1 MQHIG
6 RKSFFVAIL
15 LAIFVSAIIPL
26 EKIRLGKDL
35 RGGSTLIYQLEIE
48 PGEDASS
55 VVTNTI
61 EVLMERVDPNGLYEI
76 SIVPQGRDRL
86 EITMPL
92 PSPEMQAL
100 RDAYTEA
107 LEQFADVSLTR
118 ATVVDALQLDG
129 EARANRL
136 TELSGGNARRL
147 ELLQNAAAAQDR
159 VDAAIA
165 ETDRVEQEI
174 GENSDEHIKA
184 INAELAV
191 KDELNRAILAVL
203 NASPDADEIRIA
215 LEKSD
220 VSRVLYDSEQ
230 GKRVE
235 GKSPRERAIEG
246 LIQKYPEVEDQI
258 RDIVAKHDAY
268 LDKRT
273 TLDDPSDLK
282 RLLADSGELS
292 FRITV
297 DAGGGTRAMKPF
309 GEIQELRQRLQE
321 EGPVRARAADARWFK
336 LNKVDNWFNT
346 RDEERALYDN
356 PAAYFRDRGGE
367 GYVVEEFEGE
377 FWMLLWD
384 TPGTRLV
391 QGQDAG
397 DWGVASAF
405 QSVDDIG
412 RPAISF
418 LMDTP
423 GAALLGR
430 LTGDHVQDNMAVL
443 LDDEIYTAPN
453 LNSRISRSGQIMGEF
468 SPEEIDYIIKVLSAG
483 SLQGKLTGPI
493 SENTIGPELGA
504 DNLMKGLYAGIYA
517 LIAVSVFMVFYYF
530 RCGMIAV
537 LALACNAIIIL
548 GALSLNSAALTLP
561 GIAGIVLTFGMAVD
575 ANVLIYERIREE
587 LRGGA
592 DAKAAVRQGFKKAT
606 SSIVDGN
613 VTNLIVCIVLALPGV
628 STQEVKGFAITLG
641 IGVVATMFSALVIAR
656 LLFAWLIQYGHWRK
670 IRMLPTA
677 VPALERALEPK
688 INWLSLRWIFVFI
701 SAGYVSLGLFMV
713 FSQGAK
719 MLDTEFT
726 GGTKITLTFKADE
739 NGNPMTLGVEE
750 ARTRVRENI
759 PAAAEANDDPDDDV
773 LIGLRTAEVIPL
785 DPESGGTVSDQFQIR
800 TSVEEADLIK
810 AAMSEEFRDLLDE
823 KPAIAFAGS
832 IDNAQPEIYPLVNPT
847 LSENFRDPILQ
858 RRFGVADDRDLTPY
872 IDGTLI
878 LLRNLDPAP
887 TLDDLRIKIESW
899 RQSAYAPT
907 LSRARDLIILEG
919 TTQRVESAAIVV
931 ADTEFEYSVDPTS
944 WRSDFAEQE
953 WRIAIEALERVTT
966 LAQVDQFSSAIAQT
980 FKSRALAAVVL
991 SFFFITIYIWVRF
1004 GNVRYSLAAMFCLLH
1019 DVLTVIGLIALAEIA
1034 YEWEP
1039 IAEAVKAAGIQPF
1052 KIDLNMVAA
1061 ILTIIG
1067 YSLNDTIIVMDRIR
1081 ENRGKLP
1088 YATADVINNSINQTI
1103 SRTVITSGTTLAAA
1117 LILYIFGGDGVR
1129 AFSFAL
1135 LMGVLV
1141 GTYSSIA
1148 VAAPLVWKR
1157 AKAPDPFP
1165 RSPEETDLQ

>member
-6 RKSFFVAIL
+6 RKSFFVVIL
-15 LAIFVSAIIPL
+15 LAVFVSAIIPL
-26 EKIRLGKDL
+26 KKIRLGKDL

-48 PGEDASS
+48 PGEDASR

-61 EVLMERVDPNGLYEI
+61 EVLMERVDPNGLYDI
-76 SIVPQGRDRL
+76 TIVPQGRDRL

-92 PSPEMQAL
+92 PSPEMKAL
-100 RDAYTEA
+100 RDTFEDA
-107 LEQFADVSLTR
+107 LDQFASVSITR
-118 ATVVDALQLDG
+118 SIVIEAVELRGDA
-129 EARANRL
+129 RTNRL
-136 TELSGGNARRL
+136 VELGGGNPRRL
-147 ELLQNAAAAQDR
+147 ELLQSVAAVQDRLDAETAKVNQIAQDG
-159 VDAAIA
+159 
-165 ETDRVEQEI
+165 
-174 GENSDEHIKA
+174 GENTQDHI
-184 INAELAV
+184 N
-191 KDELNRAILAVL
+191 AILAERAVKIERNSAVAAVL
-203 NASPDADEIRIA
+203 SASPDANEIRIA

-220 VSRVLYDSEQ
+220 VRRLLYDSTQ
-230 GKRVE
+230 GKRV
-235 GKSPRERAIEG
+235 GAKSPRQRAIES
-246 LIQKYPEVEDQI
+246 LLKKYPEVKDEI
-258 RDIVAKHDAY
+258 SDIVAKHDAY
-268 LDKRT
+268 LKKRT

-297 DAGGGTRAMKPF
+297 DAQPGRAGKPIV
-309 GEIQELRQRLQE
+309 ELVELRRRLQD

-336 LNKVDNWFNT
+336 LNKIENWYDT
-346 RDEERALYDN
+346 SDEGGALYAD
-356 PAAYFRDRGGE
+356 PPGYFANRGGE

-377 FWMLLWD
+377 FWLLCWD
-384 TPGTRLV
+384 SPGSRLV

-397 DWGVASAF
+397 DWGVAGSF
-405 QSVDDIG
+405 QSVDNIG

-418 LMDTP
+418 MMDTP

-430 LTGDHVQDNMAVL
+430 LTGDHVSDNMAVL

-468 SPEEIDYIIKVLSAG
+468 SPEEIDYIIKVMSAG

-493 SENTIGPELGA
+493 SENTIGPQLGVK
-504 DNLMKGLYAGIYA
+504 NLMSGLYAGIYA
-517 LIAVSVFMVFYYF
+517 LIAVSIFMVFYYF

-537 LALACNAIIIL
+537 VALGCNAVIIL

-592 DAKAAVRQGFKKAT
+592 DAKAAVRLGFKRAT

-670 IRMLPTA
+670 IRMLPTEI
-677 VPALERALEPK
+677 PALERALEPRV
-688 INWLSLRWIFVFI
+688 NWLSLRWIFILI
-701 SAGYVSLGLFMV
+701 SSGYVGLGLFMI

-726 GGTKITLTFKADE
+726 GGTKITLSFRADD
-739 NGNPMTLGVEE
+739 NGDPMTLEVEE

-759 PAAAEANDDPDDDV
+759 PARALANNDPDDDV
-773 LIGLRTAEVIPL
+773 LIGLRTADVIPQ
-785 DPESGGTVSDQFQIR
+785 DPQPGGTVSDQYQIR
-800 TSVEEADLIK
+800 TSVEDVDLIK
-810 AAMSEEFRDLLDE
+810 AAMSEEFSDLLDE
-823 KPAIAFAGS
+823 KPAINFAGS
-832 IDNAQPEIYPLVNPT
+832 IAEATPEIWPLVNAT
-847 LSENFRDPILQ
+847 LSENLRDPLLQ
-858 RRFGVADDRDLTPY
+858 RRFGIADDRDLTPY

-878 LLRNLDPAP
+878 ILRDLNPAP
-887 TLDDLRIKIESW
+887 NIDDLRVKLESW

-907 LSRARDLIILEG
+907 LSRTRDLIILEG
-919 TTQRVESAAIVV
+919 TPQRVESAAIVV

-953 WRIAIEALERVTT
+953 WQIIIEALGRVTT

-980 FKSRALAAVVL
+980 FKSRALAAIAL

-1019 DVLTVIGLIALAEIA
+1019 DVLTVIGLIALAEIL
-1034 YEWEP
+1034 YDQP
-1039 IAEAVKAAGIQPF
+1039 GMQKVMTSLGIQPF

-1061 ILTIIG
+1061 ILTVIG

-1088 YATADVINNSINQTI
+1088 YASAEVINKSINQTI

-1117 LILYIFGGDGVR
+1117 LTLYIFGGEGVR

-1135 LMGVLV
+1135 IIGVAV
-1141 GTYSSIA
+1141 GTYSSVA
-1148 VAAPLVWKR
+1148 VAAPLVWQR

-1165 RSPEETDLQ
+1165 RSPDDTVDP